1 MANTELTHLDPPHT
15 HLVSAFLAMESPDWL
30 LSLARVCGG
39 GSVTESVQRFIWD
52 HCISKAVSEQ
62 DGNFYRPYLKRFLK
76 KLIAEVESTGAY
88 VLEELY
94 EQYATFMISVKDD
107 DMAKGLSKILKR
119 VSFLFPDDCSKSKKL
134 VVPLQCSLNLL
145 EGDTGCSI
153 WPSSLFLSEFILSF
167 PEIFSGKSCFE
178 VGSGVGLVG
187 ICLAHVRASK
197 MVKRLTE
204 TERRVVFHFLLERST
219 NGKLKN
225 GSMIEASHKFSCSTS
240 TVQRI
245 WVQAKNSFGRGLPLD
260 VSSKLKGRVGR
271 KKIEIDRDEVSQV
284 PLRRRTNI
292 RSLACAINMAK
303 STLHRRIKEGGN
315 IRSHTNAIKPH
326 LTNENKMTRLAF
338 CLKKLKRESL
348 DTKPEFE
355 EMFDVVHIDEKW
367 FFQTKETERYYLLPE
382 ETDPVRTC
390 KSKRFITKIMFLAAV
405 ARPQFDG
412 DNNIL
417 FDGKIEIFPFVYKEP
432 AQRSS

>member
-52 HCISKAVSEQ
+52 HCISKA

-197 MVKRLTE
+197 VTLSDGD
-204 TERRVVFHFLLERST
+204 LS
-219 NGKLKN
+219 
-225 GSMIEASHKFSCSTS
+225 
-240 TVQRI
+240 
-245 WVQAKNSFGRGLPLD
+245 
-260 VSSKLKGRVGR
+260 
-271 KKIEIDRDEVSQV
+271 
-284 PLRRRTNI
+284 
-292 RSLACAINMAK
+292 SLANMRLNLDLNQLNLNIGLLQ
-303 STLHRRIKEGGN
+303 STTEVRILVKCKYLPWESASEYELQVIMPDLILGADV
-315 IRSHTNAIKPH
+315 IYDPLCIPH
-326 LTNENKMTRLAF
+326 LIRVLSIVLSQRKAHSHAPDENSEHL
-338 CLKKLKRESL
+338 
-348 DTKPEFE
+348 
-355 EMFDVVHIDEKW
+355 HDEKIADCEEQETLDKHLRE
-367 FFQTKETERYYLLPE
+367 FDSMNGMSLCTSDRSSDHCFQASKQGPVAYIASVIRNIDTFNYFLTVAEQADLTVTDLSEKIQVLNLLPYMQ
-382 ETDPVRTC
+382 
-390 KSKRFITKIMFLAAV
+390 S
-405 ARPQFDG
+405 
-412 DNNIL
+412 
-417 FDGKIEIFPFVYKEP
+417 Y
-432 AQRSS
+432 QRSNVKLFSISYSG

>member
-1 MANTELTHLDPPHT
+1 
-15 HLVSAFLAMESPDWL
+15 
-30 LSLARVCGG
+30 
-39 GSVTESVQRFIWD
+39 
-52 HCISKAVSEQ
+52 
-62 DGNFYRPYLKRFLK
+62 
-76 KLIAEVESTGAY
+76 
-88 VLEELY
+88 
-94 EQYATFMISVKDD
+94 
-107 DMAKGLSKILKR
+107 
-119 VSFLFPDDCSKSKKL
+119 
-134 VVPLQCSLNLL
+134 
-145 EGDTGCSI
+145 
-153 WPSSLFLSEFILSF
+153 
-167 PEIFSGKSCFE
+167 
-178 VGSGVGLVG
+178 
-187 ICLAHVRASK
+187 

-303 STLHRRIKEGGN
+303 STLRRRIKEGGN

-338 CLKKLKRESL
+338 CLRKLKRESL
-348 DTKPEFE
+348 DTNPEFE

-405 ARPQFDG
+405 ARPQFDE

-417 FDGKIEIFPFVYKEP
+417 FDGKIGIFPFVYKEP
-432 AQRSS
+432 AQRSSKNRIAGTLETKACTSVTKDVYRSCLLHQVLPQIRQKWPLLSSPTIYIQQDNARPHIRIDDDEFIRAAKQYGFDINLVCQPPNSPDLNVLDLGFFRSIQTLQHQEAPKNIDELQAAVEKAFNELSPHCLNNVFLSLQSCMVQIIKSFGDNRYKVPHMGKGQLARVGNLPVTMTCDVVDVQQAAVVLQTQ